1 MSVSGNE
8 NPLLSGIAVV
18 AFDGKLLYAYGRGEE
33 PAVQAAITNRSW
45 LADVA
50 GRDAHPITLRDETL
64 VALVNRCSDAYLIV
78 LSREPIGTA
87 MRFVMNVDFAF
98 DIFAQV
104 LTDPYDAMVVIDD
117 KERIAFVSPVH
128 EKFFGL
134 GEGEAVGKHI
144 REMIPNTRLPEILRS
159 GVAEVGQLL
168 RLKDGDRVVSRHP
181 IRRNGKIVGAIGRVM
196 FKGPQQVEELSRR
209 VNSLER
215 QIAQYKM
222 EASAEKRASRHLD
235 AIIGRSL
242 AIESVRQQI
251 RKVAPLDVPVLIQGE
266 SGTGKELVAQALHM
280 LSARHS
286 GRLVTV
292 NAAALPASLVESELF
307 GYEAGSF
314 TGADRKGRPGKFE
327 LADKGTIF
335 LDEIGDM
342 PMEVQSKL
350 LRVLQ
355 DRIVERVG
363 GDKPKHVDFRLCTAT
378 NRDLQRFIE
387 ENQFRLD
394 LFYRISPVCIMLP
407 PLRER
412 LEDVPLLLHHF
423 VAELSGKYGK
433 PTPEIEPDVIDF
445 LMGQQW
451 PGNVRQLRHEV
462 ERALVFAENGKLVV
476 ADFIRGATHSPRAP
490 ERARSGLPMTAPE
503 GEVMK
508 SAIEQLEQDLIT
520 ESMGRFKGN
529 KKRVA
534 EYLGVSRSYLYKKL
548 GESDADAE
556 VEIAS

>member
-1 MSVSGNE
+1 MSDDVDTFSKLVG
-8 NPLLSGIAVV
+8 LAIVDAGGRLIFAHGKGTDTRVAAVV
-18 AFDGKLLYAYGRGEE
+18 SDPAWLEE
-33 PAVQAAITNRSW
+33 A
-45 LADVA
+45 A
-50 GRDAHPITLRDETL
+50 GRDAYPITLTDDAMVAFVTRCAGAWL
-64 VALVNRCSDAYLIV
+64 VI
-78 LSREPIGTA
+78 LSREPVGTA
-87 MRFVMNVDFAF
+87 MRFILNVDFAF
-98 DIFAQV
+98 DILSQV

-117 KERIAFVSPVH
+117 KERISFVSPVH

-134 GEGEAVGKHI
+134 SEGEAVGKHI
-144 REMIPNTRLPEILRS
+144 REMIPNSRLPEVIRS

-181 IRRNGKIVGAIGRVM
+181 VRRDGRIVGAIGRIM
-196 FKGPQQVEELSRR
+196 FKGPQQLEALSRR
-209 VNSLER
+209 VNSLE
-215 QIAQYKM
+215 QQVAQYKA
-222 EASAEKRASRHLD
+222 EASAEKRAARHLD

-280 LSARHS
+280 LSPRHA

-307 GYEAGSF
+307 GFEGGSF
-314 TGADRKGRPGKFE
+314 TGADRKGRAGKFE

-342 PMEVQSKL
+342 PLEVQSKL

-363 GDKPKHVDFRLCTAT
+363 GDRPKHVDFRLCTAT

-394 LFYRISPVCIMLP
+394 LFYRISPVCIIMP

-423 VAELSGKYGK
+423 VGELAAKYGK
-433 PTPEIEPDVIDF
+433 PLPDIDADVFDF

-462 ERALVFAENGKLVV
+462 ERAMVFADDGCLGV
-476 ADFIRGATHSPRAP
+476 ADFVRGASHQPSRQ
-490 ERARSGLPMTAPE
+490 ERPKLAIPATAND

-508 SAIEQLEQDLIT
+508 LAVEQLEQDLIA
-520 ESMGRFKGN
+520 EAMNRFKGN

-534 EYLGVSRSYLYKKL
+534 EFLGVSRSYLYKKL
-548 GESDADAE
+548 GETDADLELAG
-556 VEIAS
+556 

>member
-1 MSVSGNE
+1 MQASEARSALCGYLTVNAAGQVGSAQGMGADPRLRALATDRE
-8 NPLLSGIAVV
+8 WLAAAAARGAQPVV
-18 AFDGKLLYAYGRGEE
+18 LVEE
-33 PAVQAAITNRSW
+33 P
-45 LADVA
+45 
-50 GRDAHPITLRDETL
+50 L
-64 VALVNRCSDAYLIV
+64 VALVSRSGDDHVV
-78 LSREPIGTA
+78 LVYRGPVDTA
-87 MRFVMNVDFAF
+87 MRFLTTVDFAL
-98 DIFAQV
+98 DIIGEV

-117 KERIAFVSPVH
+117 RERIQFVSPVH
-128 EKFFGL
+128 EKYFGIK
-134 GEGEAVGKHI
+134 EGDAVGRNI
-144 REMIPNTRLPEILRS
+144 REVIPNSRLPQVART

-168 RLKDGDRVVSRHP
+168 RLRDGDRIVSRHP
-181 IRRNGKIVGAIGRVM
+181 IRHEGRIVGAVGRIM
-196 FKGPQQVEELSRR
+196 FKGPEQVEELSRR
-209 VNSLER
+209 VRRLETE
-215 QIAQYKM
+215 IAHYKM
-222 EASAEKRASRHLD
+222 EANAEQRATRHLD
-235 AIIGRSL
+235 AIIGSSL

-280 LSARHS
+280 LSPRHA

-307 GYEAGSF
+307 GFEGGSF
-314 TGADRKGRPGKFE
+314 TGADRKGRAGKFE

-363 GDKPKHVDFRLCTAT
+363 GDRPKQVDFRLCTAT

-394 LFYRISPVCIMLP
+394 LFYRISPVCIVLP
-407 PLRER
+407 PLRDR

-423 VAELSGKYGK
+423 VLELATKYGK
-433 PTPEIEPDVIDF
+433 APPEVAPDVLDY
-445 LMGQQW
+445 LMGQRW

-462 ERALVFAENGKLVV
+462 ERALVFAEGGRLEI
-476 ADFIRGATHSPRAP
+476 ADFLRGGGPASGRIERPKATIPPSAP
-490 ERARSGLPMTAPE
+490 D

-508 SAIEQLEQDLIT
+508 AAIEQVEQDLIT
-520 ESMGRFKGN
+520 EAMARFRGN

-548 GESDADAE
+548 GETDADLE
-556 VEIAS
+556 VIA